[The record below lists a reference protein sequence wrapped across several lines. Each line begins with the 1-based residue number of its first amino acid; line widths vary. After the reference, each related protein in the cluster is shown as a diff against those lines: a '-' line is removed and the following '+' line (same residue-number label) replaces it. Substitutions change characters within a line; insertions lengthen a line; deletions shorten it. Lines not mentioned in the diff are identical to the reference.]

1 MITYKNKNSSFTL
14 IEHERSK
21 SARRNESFT
30 LIELLVVIAVI
41 GMLASIVLV
50 QLGPARTKGRVAKT
64 QSELDAMRQAMMMY
78 MAEYEAPPPCTRT
91 TNTCAQCCPH
101 CGGDATCFTN
111 SFVNP
116 LAAYAK
122 IPVYDPW
129 GNPYWYHYHPDS
141 NECNFIM
148 SLGPNKTGDWGSEH
162 NCVCDDDDIC
172 LFFGRGTQ

>member
-1 MITYKNKNSSFTL
+1 MSETKEK
-14 IEHERSK
+14 
-21 SARRNESFT
+21 SFT

-41 GMLASIVLV
+41 GMLSSIVLV
-50 QLGPARTKGRVAKT
+50 SMKGAREKARIARA
-64 QSELDAMRQAMMMY
+64 QQELDAMRQAMAMY
-78 MAEYEAPPPCTRT
+78 MSAYGAPPPCTEN
-91 TNTCAQCCPH
+91 TNTCSQCCPH
-101 CGGDATCFTN
+101 CANDAGCFTN
-111 SFVNP
+111 AFVNP
-116 LAAYAK
+116 VSPYAK

-148 SLGPNKTGDWGSEH
+148 SLGPNKAGDWNSEH